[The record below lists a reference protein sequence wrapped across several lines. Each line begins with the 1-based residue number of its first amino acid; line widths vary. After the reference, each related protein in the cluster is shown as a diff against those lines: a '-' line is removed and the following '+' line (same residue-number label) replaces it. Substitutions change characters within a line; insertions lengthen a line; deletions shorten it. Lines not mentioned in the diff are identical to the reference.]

1 MKESQR
7 GQSILLS
14 VPAVA
19 GTPNV
24 EMFAIL
30 VGQEF
35 QVSFIQIL
43 ERILQKGKDIH
54 IWKGQ
59 L

>member
-19 GTPNV
+19 GTLQRRNV
-24 EMFAIL
+24 WNSSGTKIL
-30 VGQEF
+30 SELY
-35 QVSFIQIL
+35 SNIRKNST
-43 ERILQKGKDIH
+43 ERQGH